1 MRNHSY
7 RNRERVPVPSRR
19 AAVLLAIV
27 LGFGGGIAVRSLAT
41 HYGYTA
47 PAWNFT
53 LPGSNTEGSEAEGTS
68 SAVTAPGLTQFQLVQ
83 KLVDAI
89 AGRSDGET
97 IYESIPRQ
105 QLDSLSYEEFQQ
117 YIDVL
122 AGILA
127 NQPTSF
133 VPMALS
139 ERDQQITSMIQHGEN
154 WRELAEHSL
163 FFWLETART
172 PDTGE
177 RFGIAIQVR
186 ADQQPYLARDWVT
199 HAVDLYKYAQIYIQ
213 AIRDSNVPLVASMLY
228 CGIADDEV
236 RQLKAGNILKRQ
248 IAYPSPSSM
257 GVRVRQLRPDNLVL
271 ELLSIGMASA
281 GTAAPPRFEIVAV
294 DRGSYVVHDGLP
306 AVADPELAEL
316 WTPYRYERELLTEE
330 TEPEPTTTAEE
341 TDVATVP
348 LPIETDGE
356 RRLVMQAGA
365 APTLFAPSEIWRRV
379 ERARAERIL
388 ALGDSVEAAGIRDDT
403 GPLIGAQAIYDRDTL
418 ALMQT
423 ATVSL
428 PEMTEIFESINPD
441 QTEEPEPT
449 ELPYT
454 PDPRYLVLRFDAVS
468 LVLDD
473 FYFRAG
479 DNWGGTVV
487 AFTLLDESVAL
498 GDPSGECSFSVAS
511 TLREWMLRYPF
522 SDWSLHRLASRDN
535 DWLVEA
541 LVGIDFSQPGNV
553 DPLLPLRLLRVVRAA
568 DEKAGVF
575 ENLEPVQLYTIT
587 DNIEITESETVSERE
602 SRSGGD

>member
-1 MRNHSY
+1 MRSHSY
-7 RNRERVPVPSRR
+7 PDHERVPVPNRR
-19 AAVLLAIV
+19 VAVLLAIL
-27 LGFGGGIAVRSLAT
+27 LGFGGGVAVRSLAAY
-41 HYGYTA
+41 YGYTA

-53 LPGSNTEGSEAEGTS
+53 LPRTNTEGSEAEGTS
-68 SAVTAPGLTQFQLVQ
+68 TAVAAPGLTQFQLVQ

-105 QLDSLSYEEFQQ
+105 QLDGLSYEEFQQ

-133 VPMALS
+133 VPVALS
-139 ERDQQITSMIQHGEN
+139 ERDQQITSMIQHGEA

-199 HAVDLYKYAQIYIQ
+199 HAVDVYKYAQIYIQ
-213 AIRDSNVPLVASMLY
+213 AIHESNAPLLASMIY
-228 CGIADDEV
+228 SGIADDEV
-236 RQLKAGNILKRQ
+236 RQLKARDILRHQ
-248 IAYPSPSSM
+248 LAYPTPSSM
-257 GVRVRQLRPDNLVL
+257 GVRVRQLRPDSLVI
-271 ELLSIGMASA
+271 ERLSIGMASI
-281 GTAAPPRFEIVAV
+281 GTGASSRFEIAAT
-294 DRGSYVVHDGLP
+294 DRGSFVVHDGLP
-306 AVADPELAEL
+306 SVVDPELAGL
-316 WTPYRYERELLTEE
+316 WTPYRYEREFLTEE
-330 TEPEPTTTAEE
+330 EE
-341 TDVATVP
+341 TRPTEMEEINEATAP
-348 LPIETDGE
+348 SPAEADGE
-356 RRLVMQAGA
+356 REPAGQVDA
-365 APTLFAPSEIWRRV
+365 VPTLFAPSEIWRRV
-379 ERARAERIL
+379 EREQAERVL
-388 ALGDSVEAAGIRDDT
+388 TLGDRVEAAQIYDDT
-403 GPLIGAQAIYDRDTL
+403 GPLIGAQAIYDRETL

-423 ATVSL
+423 ATASL
-428 PEMTEIFESINPD
+428 PEMTELFESISPD
-441 QTEEPEPT
+441 LTEGSGTT

-468 LVLDD
+468 IVLDD

-479 DNWGGTVV
+479 DDWGGTVV

-498 GDPSGECSFSVAS
+498 GDPSGACSFTVAS
-511 TLREWMLRYPF
+511 PLREWMLCYPF
-522 SDWSLHRLASRDN
+522 SDRSMHRLMSRDG

-541 LVGIDFSQPGNV
+541 LVGVDSGRSGSS

-575 ENLEPVQLYTIT
+575 ENLEPIQLYTIT
-587 DNIEITESETVSERE
+587 DNIEITESETVSESETRP
-602 SRSGGD
+602 GGD